1 MRIFNIF
8 LIGIILNIYLVLS
21 NPAEKAETSDI
32 SEAENLSDGENE
44 EVNVNVDDNDIE
56 NVEEDSGVDDDE
68 AEEEVE
74 NETNENEMSEYE
86 IEHINMLDEY
96 LGESTVLLRRN
107 GDFPLAENERK
118 IYLYGNGIRK
128 TIKGGTGSGDI
139 NIRKFDNIET
149 AFKNEGFE
157 ILTNDYLDAYDVCY
171 QKAYDAY
178 INKLKSEFDYDNPFA
193 YLFAH
198 FSVILNEP
206 ECDNLPVEKE
216 GDVAI
221 FVVSRISGEGVDRV
235 NDKGDA
241 LLTDTERNTILTLAK
256 GFKKFM
262 LVLNT
267 GGPVDLSGLDDV
279 KNILVLSQ
287 LGTNTSKTLVDLV
300 IGEKYP
306 SGKLATSW
314 TRNEDYFASMGN
326 LTDINYVEGVYVG
339 YRYFDSADVDVMFP
353 FGFGLGYTDFK
364 FNFKKVKIIGDRVSV
379 DASVKNIGKF
389 NGKEV
394 LELYLSKPQ
403 TELDEPYQQLVSF
416 AKTDELAPNGEETL
430 RLEFNMSDFPSY
442 DSKTQSYIID
452 KGSYIVRLGNS
463 SRNTVPV
470 AVIEVPSRVIVKK
483 VENQIGNPGF
493 EDKVFH
499 SKKKDSLKGVKKLK
513 LNVKSIKTE
522 TVDYNKKFEVSDV
535 IKGLTTEEK
544 IKFVVGAHA
553 DDPNGSYV
561 TTVAG
566 VAGELYKFGDLKPV
580 VLSDG
585 PAGVNIARDYFIDE
599 AGVHSTKGSLPES
612 ALEIVPEDLKAMFSF
627 LFPKIPEGTKLHHQ
641 FTTAIPIGTALAQ
654 SWNIEFAELCGDIVG
669 TEMNM
674 FHINLWLAPALN
686 IHRSILN
693 GRNFEYYSE
702 DPLISGMMAAHITKG
717 VQQHK
722 NTYVTLKHYTANNKE
737 NNRFGVSSNMSER
750 AFREIYLRG
759 FEIAIKKSNP
769 GAIMSSFNLIN
780 GVHVS
785 HHYGVIANVLR
796 KENNFDNVI
805 MTDWTVQNMALSDKY
820 PDYDLCE
827 IIKSSHDVVM
837 PGSKN
842 FYDQV
847 TEAYKNNKLTI
858 EEIEQSA
865 TRIYKLIKKIQE

>member
-1 MRIFNIF
+1 
-8 LIGIILNIYLVLS
+8 
-21 NPAEKAETSDI
+21 
-32 SEAENLSDGENE
+32 
-44 EVNVNVDDNDIE
+44 
-56 NVEEDSGVDDDE
+56 
-68 AEEEVE
+68 
-74 NETNENEMSEYE
+74 
-86 IEHINMLDEY
+86 
-96 LGESTVLLRRN
+96 
-107 GDFPLAENERK
+107 
-118 IYLYGNGIRK
+118 
-128 TIKGGTGSGDI
+128 
-139 NIRKFDNIET
+139 
-149 AFKNEGFE
+149 
-157 ILTNDYLDAYDVCY
+157 
-171 QKAYDAY
+171 
-178 INKLKSEFDYDNPFA
+178 
-193 YLFAH
+193 
-198 FSVILNEP
+198 
-206 ECDNLPVEKE
+206 
-216 GDVAI
+216 
-221 FVVSRISGEGVDRV
+221 
-235 NDKGDA
+235 
-241 LLTDTERNTILTLAK
+241 
-256 GFKKFM
+256 
-262 LVLNT
+262 
-267 GGPVDLSGLDDV
+267 
-279 KNILVLSQ
+279 
-287 LGTNTSKTLVDLV
+287 
-300 IGEKYP
+300 
-306 SGKLATSW
+306 
-314 TRNEDYFASMGN
+314 
-326 LTDINYVEGVYVG
+326 
-339 YRYFDSADVDVMFP
+339 
-353 FGFGLGYTDFK
+353 
-364 FNFKKVKIIGDRVSV
+364 
-379 DASVKNIGKF
+379 
-389 NGKEV
+389 
-394 LELYLSKPQ
+394 
-403 TELDEPYQQLVSF
+403 
-416 AKTDELAPNGEETL
+416 
-430 RLEFNMSDFPSY
+430 MSDFPSY

-544 IKFVVGAHA
+544 IKFVVGAHS